1 MDIVVAGAGVIGLAI
16 ARELAGAGA
25 RVTVLERGRAG
36 RGATWAA
43 AGILSP
49 TDPHEWG
56 GGLGAFNAAAIA
68 AWPRWQAEL
77 AEETGMDPGFER
89 RGELRVGPP
98 GERFVAATREGAR
111 IAGWPCEELDADA
124 LRAAEPG
131 LNADGLEGVR
141 LPDTAGVRTDA
152 LTAAL
157 LAACRARVVRLREG
171 CEVTALDDGAV
182 TLASGERVRFERVVL
197 ATGAWSSA
205 WAGDLVRPPVR
216 PVLGESV
223 VLRADGICSV
233 PVRSSRGSVVPRRDG
248 TYHVGT
254 TVREQGF
261 QDAPSVASVRRVLDN
276 ATRLFPALDG
286 ALLVGARSGLRP
298 MSADGL
304 PVMGPVDGGAVLA
317 TGHGREGIIHA
328 PETAR
333 LIAGGILRG
342 EWDAIPPAFRP
353 SAGRA

>member
-1 MDIVVAGAGVIGLAI
+1 MEIVVAGAGVIGLAL
-16 ARELAGAGA
+16 ARELAGGGA

-49 TDPHEWG
+49 TDPREWG
-56 GGLGAFNAAAIA
+56 GGLGAFNAGAIA
-68 AWPRWQAEL
+68 AWPEWQARL
-77 AEETGMDPGFER
+77 AGETGLDTGFER

-98 GERFVAATREGAR
+98 GEPFVTATREGAR
-111 IAGWPCEELDADA
+111 RAGWPCEELDADA

-131 LNADGLEGVR
+131 LAADGLEGVH
-141 LPDTAGVRTDA
+141 LPGTAGVQTDA

-157 LAACRARVVRLREG
+157 LASCRARGVRLREG
-171 CEVTALDDGAV
+171 CAVTALDAEAAV
-182 TLASGERVRFERVVL
+182 LAGGERVRFERFVL

-205 WAGDLVRPPVR
+205 WAGDLVRPAVR
-216 PVLGESV
+216 PVLGESI
-223 VLRADGICSV
+223 VLRAEGICRV

-304 PVMGPVDGGAVLA
+304 PIMGPVGGGVVLA

-328 PETAR
+328 PATAR
-333 LIAGGILRG
+333 LIAAGILGG
-342 EWDAIPPAFRP
+342 EWDAIPAAFRP
-353 SAGRA
+353 SAER

>member
-1 MDIVVAGAGVIGLAI
+1 MEIVVAGAGVIGLAV
-16 ARELAGAGA
+16 ARELAGGGA
-25 RVTVLERGRAG
+25 RVTVLERCRAG

-56 GGLGAFNAAAIA
+56 GALGAFNAGAIA
-68 AWPRWQAEL
+68 TWPGWQAEL
-77 AEETGMDPGFER
+77 AGETGLDTGFEQ

-98 GERFVAATREGAR
+98 GERFVAATRDGAR
-111 IAGWPCEELDADA
+111 LAGWACEELDADA

-131 LNADGLEGVR
+131 LAADGLEGLR

-157 LAACRARVVRLREG
+157 LASCRARGVRLREG
-171 CEVTALDDGAV
+171 CAVTALERQAAV
-182 TLASGERVRFERVVL
+182 LAGGERVRFERFVL

-205 WAGDLVRPPVR
+205 WAGDLVRPVVR

-223 VLRADGICSV
+223 VLRADGICAL
-233 PVRSSRGSVVPRRDG
+233 PVRSSRGSVVPARDG

-254 TVREQGF
+254 TVRELGF
-261 QDAPSVASVRRVLDN
+261 QDAPSVASVRRLLDN
-276 ATRLFPALDG
+276 ATRLFPALDD

-298 MSADGL
+298 MSADGF
-304 PVMGPVDGGAVLA
+304 PIMGPVDGGVVLA

-328 PETAR
+328 PATAR
-333 LIAGGILRG
+333 LIAAGILGG
-342 EWDAIPPAFRP
+342 EWDAIPAAFRP
-353 SAGRA
+353 SAER